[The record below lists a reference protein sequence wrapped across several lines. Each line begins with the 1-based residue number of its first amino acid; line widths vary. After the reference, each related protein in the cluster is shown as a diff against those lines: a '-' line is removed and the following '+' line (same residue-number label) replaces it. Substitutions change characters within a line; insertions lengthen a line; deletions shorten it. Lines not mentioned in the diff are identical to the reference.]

1 MAAADAAEVIER
13 SAEPAAAG
21 CGELR
26 VKMEEDEAGDEAGE
40 AVVWQAGND
49 ERRQKSGPGRQ
60 KTVQDSARGSSL
72 VNEEVWIL
80 LLGRS

>member
-1 MAAADAAEVIER
+1 MMKGV
-13 SAEPAAAG
+13 
-21 CGELR
+21 
-26 VKMEEDEAGDEAGE
+26 
-40 AVVWQAGND
+40 GN
-49 ERRQKSGPGRQ
+49 PGRGEQ

>member
-1 MAAADAAEVIER
+1 MIER

-21 CGELR
+21 CGEVK
-26 VKMEEDEAGDEAGE
+26 VKMEEDEGGDEGGDEAGE
-40 AVVWQAGND
+40 AVVRQAGND

-80 LLGRS
+80 WLGRS

>member
-1 MAAADAAEVIER
+1 MVR
-13 SAEPAAAG
+13 LSKQLFG
-21 CGELR
+21 R
-26 VKMEEDEAGDEAGE
+26 
-40 AVVWQAGND
+40 AGND

-72 VNEEVWIL
+72 VDEEVWIL